1 MNKVESEQGLY
12 LPQYEKDAC
21 GIGLIA
27 HLKSQKSF
35 SIVSDALSMLENMEH
50 RGACG
55 CEENTGD
62 GAGILTQIPHLFFN
76 KYAVE
81 NGLNLPEAGLY
92 AVGFTYLPKEKSL
105 QHEIIQMMKQV
116 VNANHFRWLFTR
128 PVPVDNS
135 MVGQSALATEP
146 EMLQVFVTYK
156 DASLRKHALE
166 RRLYVLRNDIL
177 RTIVRKYDFLKEIFY
192 FPSFSSQTIIYKG
205 QLTATQVR
213 KYFRD
218 LNEPDF
224 HSAIALVHSR
234 FSTNTVPKWKLAQ
247 PFRCIAHNGEI
258 NTVQGNVQWWN
269 AREKDIRSDIYNHED
284 LGKLM
289 PVCSPTLSDSGNFD
303 AVLEFLFRNGYSMP
317 HALMMMIPEAF
328 QNDKAMDERK
338 KDFYRYM
345 EPMMEPWDGPASICF
360 SDGTVVG
367 ATVDRNGLRPSKY
380 CLTSDDR
387 IILASESGVL
397 AIPQENIIYKA
408 NLSPGKI
415 LIADLD
421 QGRIVGDEELK
432 NIICNRFPYGKWNA
446 EYRTEIDKI
455 EESLDASLMHYQL
468 DLNSRKIALGFTK
481 EDEELMLA
489 TMGTTSYEPVSSMGS
504 DIPLAVLSHHA
515 QHICNY
521 FKQEF
526 AQVTN
531 PPIDPLRE
539 KFYMTLECYLGAE
552 GDILS
557 IKPENARKISLHS
570 PVLDDTKY
578 RKLINAATVG
588 YAPVVLNALF
598 DANDQNHLQRAILTL
613 TEEAAVKVQSGYDI
627 LVIDNHTGVSQMAA
641 SIPSLL
647 ITGAIHQH
655 LLGLGLRKRVSI
667 IVNGGDIIE
676 SHHFSCL
683 LSFGADAIFPSLA
696 LETLRSLAVKNQQD
710 KKHFQKNYC
719 KAIESG
725 LLKIMSK
732 LGISTVNSYKAAK
745 TFEALGIHSEVMD
758 VCFKGAVSRIGG
770 MTFDMLAKEQ
780 LHKHFLAF
788 RSNDETLPDSGRYQW
803 KQRGEYHL
811 FNPLSVH
818 LLQHSTKIN
827 SYSVFK
833 QYTKEVNLQ
842 SSRACTLRSLF
853 EFKSGNTIP
862 LNEVESVE
870 SILKRFATGAMSFG
884 SISEEAH
891 TTLAIAMNRIGG
903 KSNSGEGGEDAKRY
917 KKLANG
923 DSTRSAIKQ
932 VASGRFGVTIDYLN
946 NADEIQIKMAQ
957 GAKPGE
963 GGQLPGHKV
972 DANIARIRHSTPG
985 VGLIS
990 PPPHHDIYSIE
1001 DLAQLIFDLKNANPN
1016 ARISVKLVAKAG
1028 VGIIASGVAKAHA
1041 DHILIS
1047 GFDGG
1052 TGASP
1057 LSSVMHAGLP
1067 WELGLAETHQ
1077 TLVKNR
1083 LRDRVTLQTDGQIRT
1098 GRDMAI
1104 ATLLGAEEWGI
1115 ATAALVVS
1123 GCILM
1128 RKCHLN
1134 TCPVGIATQDETL
1147 RAKYDGKVEHLVNY
1161 FTFLAEEIRE
1171 IMASLGFRTIN
1182 EMVGRSD
1189 MLTCDMR
1196 DKYWKYKNLDLS
1208 AILYRATDQG
1218 GHTAYKSVEQD
1229 HGISDVLDRKLIQYA
1244 DLAIKDRVNITS
1256 VFPIRS
1262 TDRAV
1267 GTMLSGSIAKKYGAE
1282 GLVDGSVDFRFKG
1295 SAGQSFGAFGIKGL
1309 HFILEG
1315 EANDYFGKGLSGAT
1329 LVITPD
1335 RDFNGEPSEN
1345 IIIGNVALF
1354 GATSGEI
1361 FVKGRAG
1368 QRFAVRN
1375 SGASA
1380 VVEGVGDNACEYMT
1394 GGIVA
1399 ILGTV
1404 GCNFAAGMSGGI
1416 AYVYG
1421 QKSDLDSKL
1430 NKEMVIIDDMTDHD
1444 EQTLKEQLRDH
1455 FRYTGSTTALEILTN
1470 WESEKNFFTKV
1481 IPVEYKAILE
1491 SKSNT
1496 FRKVVTKTV
1505 PATRYGF

>member
-1 MNKVESEQGLY
+1 MQNGECDQGLY
-12 LPQYEKDAC
+12 VPQFEKDAC

-27 HLKSQKSF
+27 NLKSEKSF
-35 SIVSDALSMLENMEH
+35 QIVSDALTMLENMEH

-62 GAGILTQIPHLFFN
+62 GAGILTHIPHPFFAAYASSIN
-76 KYAVE
+76 KH
-81 NGLNLPEAGLY
+81 LPEVGHY
-92 AVGFTYLPKEKSL
+92 AVGFTFLPKDNDIK
-105 QHEIIQMMKQV
+105 QEIYTIINKILEV
-116 VNANHFRWLFTR
+116 NHFKLLFVR

-135 MVGQSALATEP
+135 MIGKGALETEP
-146 EMLQVFVTYK
+146 DMVQIFVEPIDST
-156 DASLRKHALE
+156 LVRQNIE
-166 RRLYVLRNDIL
+166 RRLYVLRNH
-177 RTIVRKYDFLKEIFY
+177 IVRDVIQAFSFLKEIFY
-192 FPSFSSQTIIYKG
+192 FTSFSSQTIIYKG

-213 KYFRD
+213 QYFTD
-218 LNEPDF
+218 LKDPLF
-224 HSAIALVHSR
+224 SSAIALVHSR

-258 NTVQGNVQWWN
+258 NTVQGNVNWWT
-269 AREKDIRSDIYNHED
+269 AREKELTSDVYSTHD
-284 LGKLM
+284 LKKLL

-328 QNDKAMDERK
+328 QNDEGMDEFK
-338 KDFYRYM
+338 KDFYSHY

-360 SDGTVVG
+360 SDGVVVG

-387 IILASESGVL
+387 IILASESGIL
-397 AIPQENIIYKA
+397 AMPQENVIFKG

-421 QGRIVGDEELK
+421 AGRIVGDEELK
-432 NIICNRFPYGKWNA
+432 SIICQRYPYSQWNKTNRTDLKDILPHSQQKKPTSLSLSMRETASGYTR
-446 EYRTEIDKI
+446 EDKD
-455 EESLDASLMHYQL
+455 LLLASMAV
-468 DLNSRKIALGFTK
+468 SG
-481 EDEELMLA
+481 
-489 TMGTTSYEPVSSMGS
+489 YEPVSSMGS
-504 DIPLAVLSHHA
+504 DIPLAILSRQA
-515 QHICNY
+515 QPVFNY

-539 KFYMTLECYLGAE
+539 KFFMTLQCYLGDA
-552 GDILS
+552 GDIMR
-557 IKPENARKISLHS
+557 IKNENARQIKLES
-570 PVLDDTKY
+570 PVLSDDEFLKVLGSRNY
-578 RKLINAATVG
+578 G
-588 YAPVVLNALF
+588 YTIKSIDARF
-598 DANDQNHLQRAILTL
+598 DASDTSNLKNVIISLCLLAEKMIKDGCNIL
-613 TEEAAVKVQSGYDI
+613 I
-627 LVIDNHTGVSQMAA
+627 IDNTDITESMA

-647 ITGAIHQH
+647 ITGAVHHH
-655 LLGLGLRKRVSI
+655 LIKTGLRRKTSLVI
-667 IVNGGDIIE
+667 NGGDIIE
-676 SHHFSCL
+676 AHHVACL
-683 LSFGADAIFPSLA
+683 LSFGADAVYPSLA
-696 LETLRSLAVKNQQD
+696 HETIAQICREKNTD
-710 KKHFQKNYC
+710 VRPAKKNYK
-719 KAIESG
+719 KALDSG
-725 LLKIMSK
+725 LMKIMSK
-732 LGISTVNSYKAAK
+732 LGISTVNSYKAAQ
-745 TFEALGIHSEVMD
+745 TFEALGIHKEVMD
-758 VCFKGAVSRIGG
+758 VCFIGAVSRIGG

-788 RSNDETLPDSGRYQW
+788 STTGNVPESGRYQW
-803 KQRGEYHL
+803 KQRGEFHL
-811 FNPLSVH
+811 FNPASVH
-818 LLQHSTKIN
+818 LLQHATKTN
-827 SYSVFK
+827 NYAVFK
-833 QYTKEVNLQ
+833 KYTSEVNDQ
-842 SSRACTLRSLF
+842 SERACTLRSLLDF
-853 EFKSGNTIP
+853 RKGNPVP
-862 LNEVESVE
+862 LEEVEPIE
-870 SILKRFATGAMSFG
+870 NIMRRFATGAMSFG

-903 KSNSGEGGEDAKRY
+903 KSNSGEGGEDSKRY

-932 VASGRFGVTIDYLN
+932 VASGRFGVTIEYLN

-972 DANIARIRHSTPG
+972 DANIARIRHSTEG

-1001 DLAQLIFDLKNANPN
+1001 DLAQLIFDLKNANPD

-1057 LSSVMHAGLP
+1057 LSSVMHAGIP

-1077 TLVKNR
+1077 TLVKNK

-1098 GRDMAI
+1098 AKDMAV
-1104 ATLLGAEEWGI
+1104 ATMLGAEEWGI

-1147 RAKYDGKVEHLVNY
+1147 RAKYDGKVEYLVNY
-1161 FTFLAEEIRE
+1161 FTFLATELRE
-1171 IMASLGFRTIN
+1171 IMAKMGFRTVN

-1189 MLTCDMR
+1189 MLTYDVS
-1196 DKYWKYKNLDLS
+1196 DKYWKYRTLDLS
-1208 AILYRATDQG
+1208 AILFKPAEDIN
-1218 GHTAYKSVEQD
+1218 HTTFKSIEQD
-1229 HGISDVLDRKLIQYA
+1229 HGIADILDRKLIQYSE
-1244 DLAIKDRVNITS
+1244 LAIQDKVSISS
-1256 VFPIRS
+1256 VFPIQS
-1262 TDRAV
+1262 TDRSV
-1267 GTMLSGSIAKKYGAE
+1267 GTMLSGNIAKKYGAE
-1282 GLVDGSVDFRFKG
+1282 GLPNGSVDYRFKG

-1329 LVITPD
+1329 LIITPD
-1335 RDFNGEPSEN
+1335 RNFNGEPSEN
-1345 IIIGNVALF
+1345 IIVGNVALF
-1354 GATSGEI
+1354 GATSGEVYI
-1361 FVKGRAG
+1361 KGRAG

-1394 GGIVA
+1394 GGMVT
-1399 ILGTV
+1399 ILGSV
-1404 GCNFAAGMSGGI
+1404 GRNFAAGMSGGV
-1416 AYVYG
+1416 AYVYD
-1421 QKSDLDSKL
+1421 QAAYLEIVL
-1430 NKEMVIIDDMTDHD
+1430 NREMVIPDTMTIHD
-1444 EQTLKEQLRDH
+1444 EDIIKEQLRDH
-1455 FRYTGSTTALEILTN
+1455 FRYTGSSLALEILSN
-1470 WESEKNFFTKV
+1470 WEECKNRFTK
-1481 IPVEYKAILE
+1481 IMPVEYKAVLE
-1491 SKSNT
+1491 R
-1496 FRKVVTKTV
+1496 RKDTVQKVKTKQI
-1505 PATRYGF
+1505 PANKYGF